1 MGISEALYRAQ
12 SSQAT
17 PDSHPATEMELRIL
31 WFSQIMSRH
40 EAGCFRPR
48 MGRARLLVIASCSGV
63 YEVLCLFGAED
74 DLGKVR
80 YHMGSTLVEMLVTPH
95 SEREW
100 QNSCG
105 LPFSERSELNR
116 GG

>member
-1 MGISEALYRAQ
+1 MSEALYRAQ
-12 SSQAT
+12 SSQTA
-17 PDSHPATEMELRIL
+17 PDNHPATEMELGVL
-31 WFSQIMSRH
+31 CCSQIMSRY
-40 EAGCFRPR
+40 EAACFGPR

-80 YHMGSTLVEMLVTPH
+80 YHMGGIPVEMVVRPH
-95 SEREW
+95 SECEW
-100 QNSCG
+100 QNSCV
-105 LPFSERSELNR
+105 LPSSERSELNR